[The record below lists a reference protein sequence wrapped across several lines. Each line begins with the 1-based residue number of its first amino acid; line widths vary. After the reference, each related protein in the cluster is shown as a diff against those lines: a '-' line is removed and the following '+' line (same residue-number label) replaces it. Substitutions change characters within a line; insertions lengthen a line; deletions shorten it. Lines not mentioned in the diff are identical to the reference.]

1 MYTLGVDPGLDGA
14 AVLLDPMGRVLVAVA
29 WHSLSWTVRIK
40 PWRGPEG
47 TTEIHEHKVSDLHA
61 VGVFVHT
68 QTYQY
73 LTRLP
78 EMEPTYPE
86 AGPAGQK
93 AIGHRPKAKGA
104 LYRLAVEGLFGH
116 GPTLAG
122 LAWEAGLVAGPLLI
136 DHEGEVERP
145 LAMTWR
151 PAVLGIRGN
160 DKNAGLLALRLAP
173 ARFPGLGTLAT
184 DEHTCEAACIAE
196 YVRTSDR
203 RLALPP
209 QPSLPL
215 GKTKKPK
222 KKEATTL

>member
-1 MYTLGVDPGLDGA
+1 
-14 AVLLDPMGRVLVAVA
+14 
-29 WHSLSWTVRIK
+29 
-40 PWRGPEG
+40 
-47 TTEIHEHKVSDLHA
+47 
-61 VGVFVHT
+61 
-68 QTYQY
+68 
-73 LTRLP
+73 
-78 EMEPTYPE
+78 
-86 AGPAGQK
+86 
-93 AIGHRPKAKGA
+93 
-104 LYRLAVEGLFGH
+104 LFGQ

-136 DHEGEVERP
+136 DHEGDVERP

-160 DKNAGLLALRLAP
+160 DTNAGLLALRLAP

-196 YVRTSDR
+196 YVRTADR

-215 GKTKKPK
+215 GKPK
-222 KKEATTL
+222 RAKTRAKVDGS